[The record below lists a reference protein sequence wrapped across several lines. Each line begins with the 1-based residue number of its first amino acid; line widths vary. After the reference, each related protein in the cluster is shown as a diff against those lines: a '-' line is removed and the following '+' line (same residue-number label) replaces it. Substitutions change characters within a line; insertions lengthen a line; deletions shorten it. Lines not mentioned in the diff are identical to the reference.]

1 MWFADFQPNCLPWKC
16 GAWGRGSDGFGF
28 SSQEKDDSM
37 EDMIKKKMQKIN
49 DYREKLK
56 KKSVTFSRNIKKEH
70 ESMQK
75 RVSSKT
81 ESGIAGSSTRESQS

>member
-1 MWFADFQPNCLPWKC
+1 
-16 GAWGRGSDGFGF
+16 
-28 SSQEKDDSM
+28 M

-56 KKSVTFSRNIKKEH
+56 KKSITFSRNIKKEH